1 MTGIECK
8 ALTDGQLLAKFVTKG
23 DESSFEELIRRHSS
37 MVYSAC
43 RRLVRVPS
51 DAEDAAQAVFCAL
64 SMRASDVELHSRE
77 SLAGWLYESAV
88 HVGLR
93 AREAA
98 VARSRHEL
106 EASTMRDMVVSA
118 AEEWNRLEPI
128 LDGELNALP
137 EKYRLA
143 IILHHLEQRS
153 VEETAGLVCCSVDAL
168 KQRLLRG
175 REMLKDRLT
184 RSGPALN
191 VALLAALLD
200 KASTSFAPPSWFA
213 AGKSPIGLGAAL
225 KQTVELARSAAQAM
239 RRREHGRRVRAAMI
253 AATLLLAC
261 SATWL
266 AGFVM
271 RPGAATIERDSVQQP
286 DAQNKGPRKFAT
298 DDLRSNPHDQAP
310 PDASKWSESKPA
322 VSEITIVSGPKK
334 HDRPTPTETVTPA
347 PDHANVPVVT
357 TDAEEIV
364 FNRNL
369 IAPPPMTGPV
379 PQEEVKVAPDGP
391 KWQDQARSQ
400 PASTSDR

>member
-8 ALTDGQLLAKFVTKG
+8 ALTDGQLLAKFVTKR

-184 RSGPALN
+184 RSGLALN

-213 AGKSPIGLGAAL
+213 VGAGKSAIGLGAAS
-225 KQTVELARSAAQAM
+225 KQTVELARSAAEAM

-253 AATLLLAC
+253 AATLLLALF
-261 SATWL
+261 SDV
-266 AGFVM
+266 AGGI
-271 RPGAATIERDSVQQP
+271 R
-286 DAQNKGPRKFAT
+286 
-298 DDLRSNPHDQAP
+298 
-310 PDASKWSESKPA
+310 
-322 VSEITIVSGPKK
+322 
-334 HDRPTPTETVTPA
+334 
-347 PDHANVPVVT
+347 HA
-357 TDAEEIV
+357 
-364 FNRNL
+364 
-369 IAPPPMTGPV
+369 
-379 PQEEVKVAPDGP
+379 
-391 KWQDQARSQ
+391 ARSGNH
-400 PASTSDR
+400 